1 MTDPQREMFPRSMR
15 LQRLDPD
22 RNMSR
27 FYLMTAHSDL
37 FGGSAPIREWGQIGS
52 GGRTIRDIYPD
63 EGQAIDALARMA
75 KIKTRRGYANV

>member
-1 MTDPQREMFPRSMR
+1 MTDSQLEMFPTSIR

-27 FYLMTAHSDL
+27 FYLMTVHRDL
-37 FGGSAPIREWGQIGS
+37 FGGSALIREWGRIGS
-52 GGRTIRDIYPD
+52 GGRTVRDVYPD